1 MKEVLVMRLSAMGD
15 VAMTLPVLCS
25 FLEANPDVHVTF
37 LSAPRLEPIF
47 SNIPHLTFFPVDT
60 KKTYAGNLGMFRLF
74 RDLRKT
80 THFDQMIDLHDVL
93 RSKILRTL
101 YKIFRT
107 PVSVIDKGRAEKK
120 KLTRREDKQKIQLKT
135 SVQRY
140 IETFQRAGFSVNP
153 LRKDFFPIQN
163 FSETESIKEI
173 LSANSQRNKVGVA
186 PFAQHNGKIYP
197 IEKCEEIV
205 AHYAQS
211 TNTQLFL
218 FGGGQREKAIL
229 DGWAKKYSNTTSL
242 VGRFN
247 LTEELTLI
255 RHCDVLLSMDSANM
269 HLASLVGTPVV
280 SVWGATHPY
289 AGFYGFG
296 QDEKDAVQ
304 IDLPCRPCSIF
315 GNKPCYLGDFRCMTQ
330 ISPAQIIAK
339 IDAHLTKK

>member
-47 SNIPHLTFFPVDT
+47 SNIPNLTFFPVDT

-74 RDLRKT
+74 RDLRET
-80 THFDQMIDLHDVL
+80 AHFDQMIDLHDVL

-101 YKIFRT
+101 FRIFGT
-107 PVSVIDKGRAEKK
+107 PVAVIDKGRAEKK
-120 KLTRREDKQKIQLKT
+120 ELTRKENKRMVQLKT

-140 IETFQRAGFSVNP
+140 IETFQRAGFRVNP
-153 LRKDFFPIQN
+153 LRKDFFPVQN
-163 FSETESIKEI
+163 LSETEPIKEI
-173 LSANSQRNKVGVA
+173 LSANDSKKIIGIA
-186 PFAQHNGKIYP
+186 PFAQHDGKIYP

-205 AHYAQS
+205 AHYSQNADI
-211 TNTQLFL
+211 QLFL
-218 FGGGQREKAIL
+218 FGGGQKEKAIL
-229 DGWAKKYSNTTSL
+229 DGWAEKYSNATSL
-242 VGRFN
+242 VGKFK
-247 LTEELTLI
+247 LTEELALI
-255 RHCDVLLSMDSANM
+255 KHCSVLLTMDSANM

-304 IDLPCRPCSIF
+304 LDLPCRPCSIF

-330 ISPAQIIAK
+330 ISPSQIIAK
-339 IDAHLTKK
+339 IDAHLA